1 MSRKNPLKVSE
12 PKPDFQFK
20 KEVETKSTR
29 QEIYSVNINIDP
41 EKLTKKVLDKLDDP
55 GIKGVSIVQTV
66 YNKELDS
73 KTEVSKW
80 FTKENIDNILE
91 DYEDLDEYMS
101 DTVFGLTMYK
111 GFNPVEMEMKIIY
124 ANT

>member
-29 QEIYSVNINIDP
+29 QEIYSVNKNIDP
-41 EKLTKKVLDKLDDP
+41 EKLTNMVLSKLDEP
-55 GIKGVSIVQTV
+55 GIKGVSIVHTV
-66 YNKELDS
+66 YNREFDN

-80 FTKENIDNILE
+80 FTTENIDNILE
-91 DYEDLDEYMS
+91 DYEDVDEYMS
-101 DTVFGLTMYK
+101 DTVFGLSMYK
-111 GFNPVEMEMKIIY
+111 GYNPIKTEMKVIY